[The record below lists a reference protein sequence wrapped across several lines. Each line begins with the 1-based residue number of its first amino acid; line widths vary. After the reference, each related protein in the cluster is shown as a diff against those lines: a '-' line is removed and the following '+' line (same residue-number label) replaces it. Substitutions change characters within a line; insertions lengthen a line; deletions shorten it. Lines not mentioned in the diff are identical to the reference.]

1 MSLQVKEGDK
11 VTIVIYP
18 PKPPGPPRPNLPPV
32 TALLTRSDGSFHVL
46 TTRIIPE
53 LRGFQVLN
61 TKALGVGAAD
71 VLATEASIAVDDAI
85 GGLESYGGCKKDKFT
100 KREALIIQSQAL
112 SVASQSISLQS
123 ELIQAQLEALDK
135 AEALETEA
143 QAEK

>member
-32 TALLTRSDGSFHVL
+32 TAYLTRKDGSFQVL

-61 TKALGVGAAD
+61 TKALGVAAAD
-71 VLATEASIAVDDAI
+71 VLATEASTAVDDAT
-85 GGLESYGGCKKDKFT
+85 GGLESYGDCKQDKFT

-135 AEALETEA
+135 AEALETET